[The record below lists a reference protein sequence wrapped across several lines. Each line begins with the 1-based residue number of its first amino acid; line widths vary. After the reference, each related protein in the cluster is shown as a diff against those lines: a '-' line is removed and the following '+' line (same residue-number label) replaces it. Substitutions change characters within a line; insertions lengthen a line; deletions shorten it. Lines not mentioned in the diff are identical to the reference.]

1 MFNACRQIIVRL
13 VWLALSVPIFLKVM
27 GIGFLVTVLFGG
39 VAFHQISVGMFHTHY
54 QVHGETA
61 LSIASAL
68 AERIAPLLSQQQI
81 AEVDRELTNTM
92 NAFPDVRYI
101 IVQAPDRQI
110 ISHGFA
116 FPQEAPADL
125 LINNKNLCMGC
136 HADPKSFEVTTGL
149 MDVPASKLKLGTG
162 RIRAYQRREGLILE
176 AWASVNDERQ
186 DIIRLGV
193 GDRIIAKEITSISR
207 SLFWSLALCVA
218 VGLSLA
224 LILTYAI
231 VRPVHNLLQTT
242 NQIRDGNFQARAD
255 VFSQDEI
262 GQLSLAFNQM
272 AEGLESYREKVRE
285 KEAIRQ
291 SLLAR
296 IVEIQEEERKS
307 IAREL
312 HDQLGQSLSTTLLSI
327 EAACK
332 ELPSHADRFNDV
344 KNGIRD
350 MIDEVRRIAWHARP
364 SILDDYGL
372 DRALERYTQEIS
384 KLLPFKIDYQYVAR
398 DEAGRLP
405 NPIEV
410 TLYRIAQEGC
420 TNIIRH
426 ARATQA
432 SLILLR
438 HDHEV
443 HLVIEDDG
451 CGFDV
456 PALEKGSRPPL
467 GLLGIRERVA
477 LIGGEFTVDSSP
489 GKGTTLRVRI
499 SLENEREGG

>member
-1 MFNACRQIIVRL
+1 
-13 VWLALSVPIFLKVM
+13 VWLALSVPIFLKVL
-27 GIGFLVTVLFGG
+27 GIGFLVTLLFGA
-39 VAFHQISVGMFHTHY
+39 VAFNQISVGVFHTHY

-61 LSIASAL
+61 FSITMAL
-68 AERIAPLLSQQQI
+68 ADRIAPLL
-81 AEVDRELTNTM
+81 AEDRVHEIDKDLTDTM
-92 NAFPDVRYI
+92 NAFPEVRYI
-101 IVQAPDRQI
+101 IVQALDRRI

-116 FPQEAPADL
+116 FPREVPADL
-125 LINNKNLCMGC
+125 LVNNRNLCVGC
-136 HADPKSFEVTTGL
+136 HDDPKSFEVTTGL
-149 MDVPASKLKLGTG
+149 MDVSANKLKLGSG
-162 RIRAYQRREGLILE
+162 HIRAFRRREGLILE
-176 AWASVNDERQ
+176 TWASVGDGQ
-186 DIIRLGV
+186 HGTVRLGV
-193 GDRIIAKEITSISR
+193 GDRIIAKEIASISR

-224 LILTYAI
+224 LVLTYAI
-231 VRPVHNLLQTT
+231 VRPVHNLLQAT
-242 NQIRDGNFQARAD
+242 NRIGEGDFQARAD

-285 KEAIRQ
+285 KEALRQ

-296 IVEIQEEERKS
+296 IVEVQEEERKS

-312 HDQLGQSLSTTLLSI
+312 HDQLGQSLSTVLLSI
-327 EAACK
+327 ESACK
-332 ELPSHADRFNDV
+332 ESPEHLGRLQGIKND
-344 KNGIRD
+344 IRG

-372 DRALERYTQEIS
+372 DQALARYTQEIS
-384 KLLPFKIDYQYVAR
+384 RHLPFTIDYQYVAKT
-398 DEAGRLP
+398 EAVRLP
-405 NPIEV
+405 NHIEV

-426 ARATQA
+426 ARASQA
-432 SLILLR
+432 SLILLH

-443 HLVIEDDG
+443 HLVLEDDG

-456 PALEKGSRPPL
+456 PALEKGIHPPL

-477 LIGGEFTVDSSP
+477 LVGGEFTVDAAP

-499 SLENEREGG
+499 PLGEMDDAGSTVHTG

>member
-1 MFNACRQIIVRL
+1 M
-13 VWLALSVPIFLKVM
+13 ALSVPIFLKVL
-27 GIGFLVTVLFGG
+27 GIGFLVTLLFGA
-39 VAFHQISVGMFHTHY
+39 VAFHQISVGMFRTHY

-61 LSIASAL
+61 LSITTAL
-68 AERIAPLLSQQQI
+68 AGRIAPLLAGGRISDI
-81 AEVDRELTNTM
+81 DKDLAETM
-92 NAFPDVRYI
+92 SAFPDVRYV
-101 IVQAPDRQI
+101 IVQAPDRRI

-116 FPQEAPADL
+116 FPKEVPSDL
-125 LINNKNLCMGC
+125 LANNKNLCMGC
-136 HADPKSFEVTTGL
+136 HDDPKSVDVTTGL
-149 MDVPASKLKLGTG
+149 MNIPPSKLKLGEG
-162 RIRAYQRREGLILE
+162 HIRAYQRREGLVLE
-176 AWASVNDERQ
+176 AWAPVADGQ
-186 DIIRLGV
+186 HGTVRLGV
-193 GDRIIAKEITSISR
+193 GDRIIAKEIASISR

-224 LILTYAI
+224 LVLTYAI
-231 VRPVHNLLQTT
+231 VRPVHNLVQTT
-242 NQIRDGNFQARAD
+242 NQIREGDFQARAD

-272 AEGLESYREKVRE
+272 AEGLESYRDEVRE
-285 KEAIRQ
+285 KEAVRL

-296 IVEIQEEERKS
+296 IVEVQEEERKS

-327 EAACK
+327 EALGK
-332 ELPSHADRFNDV
+332 EAPEHSARFQDIKNDIR
-344 KNGIRD
+344 GI
-350 MIDEVRRIAWHARP
+350 IDEVRRIAWHARP

-372 DRALERYTQEIS
+372 DQALARYSQEIS
-384 KLLPFKIDYQYVAR
+384 RHLPFTIDYQYVAR
-398 DEAGRLP
+398 ADAPRLP

-426 ARATQA
+426 AHASQA

-443 HLVIEDDG
+443 HLVLEDDG
-451 CGFDV
+451 NGFDV
-456 PALEKGSRPPL
+456 QSLEKGVHPPL
-467 GLLGIRERVA
+467 GLIGIRERVA
-477 LIGGEFTVDSSP
+477 LVGGEFTVDSSP

-499 SLENEREGG
+499 PLGERDDAGSAVHTG